1 MSRKKDGPCTIKIND
16 ANELQNKENNVLYIN
31 RLLET
36 KTVQLKIKLRG
47 YEGNNSISP
56 FVYNYRLEFESEV

>member
-1 MSRKKDGPCTIKIND
+1 MS
-16 ANELQNKENNVLYIN
+16 LV

-36 KTVQLKIKLRG
+36 KTVQLKIKLSG